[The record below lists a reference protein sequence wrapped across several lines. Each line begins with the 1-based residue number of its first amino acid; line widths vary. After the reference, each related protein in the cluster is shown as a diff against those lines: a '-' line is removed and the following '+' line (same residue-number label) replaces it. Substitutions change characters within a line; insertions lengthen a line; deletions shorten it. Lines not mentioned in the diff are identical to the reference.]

1 MRSQSKRALFLFG
14 AFAVLSYCTPVL
26 VAHCDSG
33 SVCTCP
39 DCPIN
44 RSYKQSRWTIVETEN
59 FQICC
64 DDSKVTAESLAKH
77 AECLRSELQR
87 KWFGKVRDQAWSP
100 KCQIVLH
107 AKVSTYVSAVGRGS
121 ERTVGSSLI
130 KVDDGKILSRKIDL
144 LKRNNDFLSAAL
156 PHELTHVVLKE
167 RFAKTLIPRW
177 ADEGIAILADPVAKQ
192 GRHKTDLKNALS
204 RATTFQAA
212 ALLNL
217 EDYPAPDRFGV
228 FYGQSAS
235 LAAFLINRKSP
246 EEFIEFVERATL
258 TGYDAA
264 LKSCY
269 DISNVRELDR
279 KWRENLALDS
289 AS

>member
-1 MRSQSKRALFLFG
+1 MRSQSKRALFIFG
-14 AFAVLSYCTPVL
+14 VFATLTYCAPVL

-44 RSYKQSRWTIVETEN
+44 RSYKQSSWNVVETEN

-64 DDSKVTAESLAKH
+64 DDSKSTAESLAKH
-77 AECLRSELQR
+77 AERLRSELQL

-107 AKVSTYVSAVGRGS
+107 AKVSSYVAAVGRGS

-130 KVDDGKILSRKIDL
+130 KADGGKILSRRIDL
-144 LKRNNDFLSAAL
+144 LKGNNDFLSAAL

-167 RFAKTLIPRW
+167 RFSTILIPRW

-192 GRHKTDLKNALS
+192 GRHKTDFKKALTS
-204 RATTFQAA
+204 ATTFQAA
-212 ALLNL
+212 ALLTL

-235 LAAFLINRKSP
+235 LAEFLINRKSP
-246 EEFIEFVERATL
+246 EEFIEFVERAAL
-258 TGYDAA
+258 TDYDSA

-279 KWRENLALDS
+279 LWRENLALDRPT
-289 AS
+289 